1 MTGTETVSAPAPTS
15 GAAFGPDFAGF
26 YDLGRALDLAGG
38 LAAVLDGLDPRTAAP
53 DGVALLP
60 VGMSV
65 PDARVLPHPFAAR
78 DGLILVRLPRSSEM
92 SGQGRGLVG
101 VRAAALA
108 AVRIG
113 LLSGLL
119 DLAAH
124 RLAGRRFAGTRLI
137 DQQLVVGAVA
147 DVLTEL
153 DLAAAADVDGDTA
166 ADVAAA
172 QHERLTEAGWTV
184 ARFFGAEGYLAD
196 HPARSLHLSALAAD
210 VWLPRPP
217 DAGQGR

>member
-1 MTGTETVSAPAPTS
+1 MTGTDT
-15 GAAFGPDFAGF
+15 AFGPDLARCN
-26 YDLGRALDLAGG
+26 DLGRALDLAGG

-60 VGMSV
+60 VGTPV
-65 PDARVLPHPFAAR
+65 FGARVLPHPFADR
-78 DGLILVRLPRSSEM
+78 DGLMLVRFSGE

-101 VRAAALA
+101 QRVAALA
-108 AVRIG
+108 ALRIG

-153 DLAAAADVDGDTA
+153 DLAAAAGIDAGTT

-184 ARFFGAEGYLAD
+184 TRFFGAEGYLTD
-196 HPARSLHLSALAAD
+196 RPARTLYLSALAAD

-217 DAGQGR
+217 DAGEGR

>member
-1 MTGTETVSAPAPTS
+1 MTGTTT
-15 GAAFGPDFAGF
+15 AFDPDLARLHE
-26 YDLGRALDLAGG
+26 LGRALDLAAG

-53 DGVALLP
+53 DGMALLP
-60 VGMSV
+60 VGT
-65 PDARVLPHPFAAR
+65 PAPHAHTLPHPFAAR
-78 DGLILVRLPRSSEM
+78 DGLMLVRFPRP
-92 SGQGRGLVG
+92 SGARGQDRGLTG
-101 VRAAALA
+101 PRAAALA

-119 DLAAH
+119 DAAAH
-124 RLAGRRFAGTRLI
+124 RLAGRTFAGTRLI

-153 DLAAAADVDGDTA
+153 DLAAAARLDPATA
-166 ADVAAA
+166 AEVAAA

-196 HPARSLHLSALAAD
+196 HPVRSLYLSALAAD
-210 VWLPRPP
+210 VWLPRPS
-217 DAGQGR
+217 DAAEGNR